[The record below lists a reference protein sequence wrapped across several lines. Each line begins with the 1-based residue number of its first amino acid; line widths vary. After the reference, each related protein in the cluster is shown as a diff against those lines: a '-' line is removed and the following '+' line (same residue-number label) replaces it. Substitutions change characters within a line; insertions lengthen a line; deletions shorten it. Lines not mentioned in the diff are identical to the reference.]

1 MFSPR
6 LVARMGAAVRR
17 FFVLKM
23 MNILSGKTLETK
35 EPHASVLDAKGI
47 LQAENFQLSVEN

>member
-1 MFSPR
+1 
-6 LVARMGAAVRR
+6 MGAAVRR

-23 MNILSGKTLETK
+23 MNILSGETLETK